1 MDPSDEVLLEQYR
14 KTRDPMLFKTLI
26 RRFQNRLFNSAFRI
40 LGNQEEA
47 EEVVQ
52 ETCIRIHQSIDQ
64 FAKSSSLSFAA
75 WIFRI
80 AHNTSYDIVRNR
92 SRKKMSN
99 TVVFDPTAEEIGEN
113 GDGKTITQLSDP
125 TSDPAL
131 KVDHHEQ
138 SQMIEKMLEQLPD
151 SQRVVL
157 ILHDVEGFSYAEI
170 AEIIG
175 EKLGTVRSRLHYGR
189 SKLKELLTPYYS
201 AGTLSQS
208 PR

>member
-1 MDPSDEVLLEQYR
+1 MDLSDEVLLEQYR
-14 KTRDPMLFKTLI
+14 KTRDPILFKTLI
-26 RRFQNRLFNSAFRI
+26 RRFQNRLFNSAYRV

-64 FAKSSSLSFAA
+64 FAKSSTLSFAA

-92 SRKKMSN
+92 ARKNMSK
-99 TVVFDPTAEEIGEN
+99 TVVFDPQAEENGEHE
-113 GDGKTITQLSDP
+113 GKAITQLADLN
-125 TSDPAL
+125 SDPAL
-131 KVDHHEQ
+131 KVDSNEQ
-138 SQMIEKMLEQLPD
+138 SQVIAKMLEQLPD

-189 SKLKELLTPYYS
+189 MKMKELLTPYY